1 MSSPSFSRRFP
12 CAVLR
17 DHVPILDADKQDPED
32 LVTAKASKD
41 CAYIKD
47 GSWILEQFSLGAHL
61 LEAPELSTLY
71 LRAKLELQQRGIY
84 CVIESVLENF
94 VVMSLGVGTSVYVLV
109 YDAAKNSLSLLPSA
123 MEAFVRQDYVRRD
136 LPIPFRFMGQAAVLQ
151 RDGGSYVLLNLGLC
165 FDDFCSGYQVVPR
178 SAILFR
184 WSSAVKKWTQQD
196 ASFNS
201 QTLLPPAHP
210 KRLMYQVEAV
220 FTFKGKVFWVDLLHG
235 AIVCDMLST
244 DACCKD
250 RVELDFLH
258 FPDECKGMSFEG
270 SYPKERR
277 TMGPVG
283 NSIKFISVVTTN
295 GDAPNDHTLPKDVVL
310 QSWTLGADFRSW
322 TRDNDMELHLPL
334 LWKSDSY
341 KRESLPE
348 AVPLYP
354 VLKADE
360 DGVLY
365 LLLGDYYVDWIGKVR
380 LCRETECV
388 ISIDMRRKSL
398 LSRSRRAITTGLIPY
413 PEVESS
419 KEFYPDM
426 PHLFGLKLC
435 TPHSEWS
442 DGLGQRGKK
451 E

>member
-1 MSSPSFSRRFP
+1 
-12 CAVLR
+12 
-17 DHVPILDADKQDPED
+17 
-32 LVTAKASKD
+32 
-41 CAYIKD
+41 
-47 GSWILEQFSLGAHL
+47 
-61 LEAPELSTLY
+61 
-71 LRAKLELQQRGIY
+71 
-84 CVIESVLENF
+84 
-94 VVMSLGVGTSVYVLV
+94 
-109 YDAAKNSLSLLPSA
+109 
-123 MEAFVRQDYVRRD
+123 
-136 LPIPFRFMGQAAVLQ
+136 
-151 RDGGSYVLLNLGLC
+151 
-165 FDDFCSGYQVVPR
+165 
-178 SAILFR
+178 
-184 WSSAVKKWTQQD
+184 
-196 ASFNS
+196 
-201 QTLLPPAHP
+201 
-210 KRLMYQVEAV
+210 
-220 FTFKGKVFWVDLLHG
+220 
-235 AIVCDMLST
+235 
-244 DACCKD
+244 
-250 RVELDFLH
+250 
-258 FPDECKGMSFEG
+258 
-270 SYPKERR
+270 
-277 TMGPVG
+277 MGPVG

-419 KEFYPDM
+419 KVFYPDM
-426 PHLFGLKLC
+426 PYLFGLKLC

-442 DGLGQRGKK
+442 DALRQREKRIRLM
-451 E
+451 